1 MNAPAANT
9 DKARKPFK
17 PRALPFRESNPDGEN
32 PHALFRAVTF
42 ARQLKADNPP
52 EIAVSIAAN
61 YNDLPPETVAFHLG
75 RCDAFNWKKPAI
87 AEAYKKGLRAGFEET
102 AKAGKGGTV

>member
-1 MNAPAANT
+1 MNAAA

-17 PRALPFRESNPDGEN
+17 PRALPFIESNPDAPE
-32 PHALFRAVTF
+32 PFALFKAVNF

-52 EIAVSIAAN
+52 EVAVSIAAN
-61 YNDLPPETVAFHLG
+61 YNDTPPETVAFHLG
-75 RCDAFNWKKPAI
+75 RCDAFNWKKPAL
-87 AEAYKKGLRAGFEET
+87 AEAYKKGLRAGFEES